1 MFPYWSLQDGHY
13 WLPNLESYCMSP
25 PAGFSFLFLQ
35 DGQYRLLDNQLYV
48 TTSRIFIFCYCR
60 TVNIGC
66 PIHIQMYVFLVT
78 AEWSVPHVGPTSCC
92 ACSYCR
98 ASFFDYCRMVSAA
111 YRTYKLLCVFLH
123 VELFCY
129 CRMVSATCRTYK
141 LLCVFLLQ
149 SFFFCYCR
157 MVSASRRTRAS
168 FRVRMS

>member
-129 CRMVSATCRTYK
+129 CRMVSA
-141 LLCVFLLQ
+141 
-149 SFFFCYCR
+149 
-157 MVSASRRTRAS
+157 SRRTRAS